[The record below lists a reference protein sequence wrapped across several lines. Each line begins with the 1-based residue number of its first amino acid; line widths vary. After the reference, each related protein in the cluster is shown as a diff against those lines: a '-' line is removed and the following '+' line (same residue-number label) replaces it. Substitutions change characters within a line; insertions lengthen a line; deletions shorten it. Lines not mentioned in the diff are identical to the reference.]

1 MAKEKTG
8 ERKRRE
14 PSDFTLDAV
23 TSLIVLAVL
32 DVGTIIAYTLLLFI
46 TNPLTNEAVARGL
59 VAARDMEIIRSGG
72 CALIYFVLM
81 LIVTYNNV
89 VERGA
94 FVNSDESRD
103 TNYGRE
109 FVAYAKRCGLIHLAA
124 SAIITL
130 PVHIAVAIYRDIKV
144 IPTLFIPFY
153 SFIELTGNVWL
164 SYIVNIVF
172 YTAVMLLF
180 APLCRVIWDK
190 KRLRK

>member
-130 PVHIAVAIYRDIKV
+130 PVYRRGDIQGYQGDPHPVHTLLQLHRADRKRLAIVYCK
-144 IPTLFIPFY
+144 Y
-153 SFIELTGNVWL
+153 SILHRGHAAFR
-164 SYIVNIVF
+164 
-172 YTAVMLLF
+172 TAVQSDLGQ
-180 APLCRVIWDK
+180 K
-190 KRLRK
+190 ET